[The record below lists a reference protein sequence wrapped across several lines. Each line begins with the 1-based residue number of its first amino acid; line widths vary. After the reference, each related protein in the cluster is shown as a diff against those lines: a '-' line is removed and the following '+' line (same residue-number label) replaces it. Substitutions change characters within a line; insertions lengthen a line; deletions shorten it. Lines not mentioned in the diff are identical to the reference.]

1 MTDFAPY
8 QKLRERFRE
17 IALVGGASSLLSWDQ
32 DTYMPP
38 KAAPIRADQ
47 LACLTGWRHRLAVA
61 PEVNDW
67 IKACEDLGFPAGSKE
82 AANTR
87 EWRRDY
93 DREAKL
99 PQALVEDF
107 ERASSL
113 ARMAWVAAREKS
125 QFPIF
130 APHLAKLL
138 ALTREK
144 AEHWGY
150 EESMYDA
157 LLDGF
162 EPGVRAAQLSAL
174 FAELR
179 PAIVALLGP
188 AAEWSAKSPGDLLSG
203 DYPIA
208 GQQALNREVAAAI
221 GFDFDAGRID
231 TTAHPFC
238 ASPGVGDVRL
248 TTRYNAKDFSISLY
262 GVMHET
268 GHGLYDQGLPEGDF
282 GTPAGEAASLGIH
295 ESQSRLWENK
305 VGCAPAFW
313 EHWLPKAARHLPD
326 LARFSPAEITT
337 ALNRVSP
344 SFIRVEAD
352 EVTYDLHIILRFEL
366 ELRLLQGDLAIADL
380 PGAWDEEFEKMFGL
394 RVPDDARGC
403 LQDIHWSLGIFGYF
417 PTYTLGNLNSA
428 QLFAAARKQVPGLDA
443 QLAQGSYGRLLGW
456 LRANVHAHGRC
467 LRPRELMQRATGE
480 PTRIAWHVEY
490 LRNKLGAGGA
500 AGSRI

>member
-1 MTDFAPY
+1 MTDSPAY

-17 IALVGGASSLLSWDQ
+17 VALIGGASGLLSWDQ

-38 KAAPIRADQ
+38 KSAPCRADQ
-47 LACLTGWRHRLAVA
+47 LACLSGWRHRLAVA

-67 IKACEDLGFPAGSKE
+67 IKACEDQGFPAGSKE
-82 AANTR
+82 AANLR

-107 ERASSL
+107 ERTSSL
-113 ARMAWVAAREKS
+113 ARMAWMDARAKS
-125 QFPIF
+125 EFPIF

-144 AEHWGY
+144 ANYWGY
-150 EESMYDA
+150 QDSRYDA

-162 EPGVRAAQLSAL
+162 EPGARTGQLRSL

-179 PAIVALLGP
+179 PAIVAILGP
-188 AAEWSAKSPGDLLSG
+188 AAERSAITPGELLSG
-203 DYPIA
+203 NYPIA
-208 GQQALNREVAAAI
+208 GQQALNREVAAAM
-221 GFDFDAGRID
+221 GFDFEAGRID

-248 TTRYNAKDFSISLY
+248 TTRYHERDFSVSLY
-262 GVMHET
+262 GVMHEA
-268 GHGLYDQGLPEGDF
+268 GHGLYDQGLPEDDF

-305 VGCAPAFW
+305 VGCARPFW
-313 EHWLPKAARHLPD
+313 EHWLPAAARHLPD
-326 LARFSPAEITT
+326 LARFSPAEITR

-366 ELRLLQGDLAIADL
+366 ELRLLEGDLAVADL
-380 PGAWDEEFEKMFGL
+380 PTAWNEEFEKMFSL
-394 RVPDDARGC
+394 RVPDDAHGC

-428 QLFAAARKQVPGLDA
+428 QLFAAARKQIAGLDT
-443 QLAQGSYGRLLGW
+443 QLAQGSYKALLDW

-467 LRPRELMQRATGE
+467 LPPQDLMQQATGE
-480 PTRIAWHVEY
+480 PTQISYHLEY
-490 LRNKLGAGGA
+490 LRAKLA
-500 AGSRI
+500 AL